1 MGISMNSQNVIEVSS
16 LMHTWLIDIDGTIF
30 THNSNLSGGEGEL
43 HSSDICESD
52 VQPEDTLL
60 PGVAEFWSKLPPG
73 DFVILL
79 SARHPRY
86 RSMTESALRRYSLRY
101 DHIIFGLPK
110 GERIL
115 LNDAKPGGLLTAHAV
130 NLQRDAGLSGLS
142 FSENPNL

>member
-1 MGISMNSQNVIEVSS
+1 MHLEKAIELSC
-16 LMHTWLIDIDGTIF
+16 LTHTWLIDIDGTIF
-30 THNSNLSGGEGEL
+30 THNPHLSGGEGEL
-43 HSSDICESD
+43 LSGDSYDFAVH
-52 VQPEDTLL
+52 PEDTLL
-60 PGVAEFWSKLPPG
+60 PGVAEFWSKLPPE

-86 RSMTESALRRYSLRY
+86 RSMTESALRKYRLRY

-130 NLQRDAGLSGLS
+130 NLQRDVGLSGLS
-142 FSENPNL
+142 FTTNPKL